1 MINLLHISVTCYST
15 RKFLVIISIIISSL
29 TIDISLSNISDIVS
43 VSTSWGFSAFIAIV
57 IVYAVGQ
64 YLILEY
70 VKQKSKMIR
79 TKSPHFNKLSTIVTI
94 VQYCSDG
101 QYCNYYTTD
110 TCKFLLLYF
119 PVNLEFVNKLCN
131 CQYYNG
137 NTCTQVLLLV
147 QVK

>member
-29 TIDISLSNISDIVS
+29 TIDTSLSNISDIVT

-79 TKSPHFNKLSTIVTI
+79 TKSPHFNKPSKISTHSSI
-94 VQYCSDG
+94 CSDG

-119 PVNLEFVNKLCN
+119 PVNLEFVNKPWQLP
-131 CQYYNG
+131 
-137 NTCTQVLLLV
+137 VL
-147 QVK
+147 